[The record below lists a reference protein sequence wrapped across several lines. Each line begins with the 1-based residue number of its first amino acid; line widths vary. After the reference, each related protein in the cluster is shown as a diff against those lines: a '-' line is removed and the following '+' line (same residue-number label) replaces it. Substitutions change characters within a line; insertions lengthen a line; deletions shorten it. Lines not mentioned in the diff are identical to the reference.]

1 MLALFHRSPVESTT
15 GLAPMIIHRMP
26 AYNPSPS
33 GALPPAVAT
42 VVLKRQGV
50 YIADALV
57 NLTLMID
64 VFLHRRAVL
73 QVFRND
79 AVEQLRRD
87 LVVIGHLSQPGIVLR
102 VEGGDDLLVDVIE
115 RLDQPRRGR
124 GWPGTV
130 KLPTP
135 TGWGA

>member
-15 GLAPMIIHRMP
+15 ELAPMIIHRMP

-57 NLTLMID
+57 QSNLD
-64 VFLHRRAVL
+64 DRRVPAPACRFASV
-73 QVFRND
+73 
-79 AVEQLRRD
+79 
-87 LVVIGHLSQPGIVLR
+87 P
-102 VEGGDDLLVDVIE
+102 
-115 RLDQPRRGR
+115 
-124 GWPGTV
+124 
-130 KLPTP
+130 
-135 TGWGA
+135 